1 LTLYH
6 LHMTFVIIATS
17 ILLLVLLIVWIKV
30 EPFLSFLFVSV
41 FAGFLLGIP
50 LPNIMGAIQRG
61 IGDLLG
67 SLIIVITLGA
77 MLGKIVASSGAA
89 QRIST
94 FLMQLFGQ
102 KNIHWAIAFT
112 GLIVGIPLF
121 FNVGFVLLV
130 PIVFTVAYQYKVPA
144 MFVGAPMLA
153 ALSVTHGLLPPHPAP
168 VALVAQFDANMGIT
182 LIYGIFLCL
191 PLIVI
196 AGPLFAKAKWIREM
210 NIKPLASFRG
220 ENKTPDKLPGL
231 ANSLISSLLPVFL
244 LIVTS
249 LLILQMDES
258 GMMYPYLKFISDPSV
273 VMLISLTWAT
283 VSLGTHMSQKIGT
296 IMDGYGAAV
305 KDVALVILIIAGSGA
320 FKQVLVESGVSQQIA
335 VGLQGWQV
343 HPLFLGWMIA
353 AIIRLSIGSAT
364 VAALT
369 AAGIIGPLMG
379 DGVADPNLMVLAIG
393 SGSLIF
399 SHFNDGG
406 FWLVKEYFNL
416 SVKQTLLSWSL
427 IETIVSVLGLLGV
440 LALDLIV

>member
-1 LTLYH
+1 
-6 LHMTFVIIATS
+6 MTFVIIAVS

-30 EPFLSFLFVSV
+30 EPFLSFLLVSV

-50 LPNIMGAIQRG
+50 LPEIMGAIQRG

-67 SLIIVITLGA
+67 SLIIVIVLGA

-94 FLMQLFGQ
+94 FLMQLFG
-102 KNIHWAIAFT
+102 KNNIHWAIALT

-130 PIVFTVAYQYKVPA
+130 PIVFTVAYQYKLPA

-182 LIYGIFLCL
+182 LIYGLLLSI
-191 PLIVI
+191 PLIVV
-196 AGPLFAKAKWIREM
+196 AGPLFAKATWIKDM
-210 NIKPLASFRG
+210 DIKPLAAFRG
-220 ENKTPDKLPGL
+220 ENKPTEALPGL

-249 LLILQMDES
+249 LLLLRVDES
-258 GMMYPYLKFISDPSV
+258 GDMYPYLKFVSDPSV

-283 VSLGTHMSQKIGT
+283 ISLGTQMSQKIGT

-305 KDVALVILIIAGSGA
+305 KDIALVILIIAGSGA

-335 VGLQGWQV
+335 
-343 HPLFLGWMIA
+343 A
-353 AIIRLSIGSAT
+353 ACR
-364 VAALT
+364 
-369 AAGIIGPLMG
+369 AGKRIPC
-379 DGVADPNLMVLAIG
+379 
-393 SGSLIF
+393 F
-399 SHFNDGG
+399 WGG
-406 FWLVKEYFNL
+406 
-416 SVKQTLLSWSL
+416 
-427 IETIVSVLGLLGV
+427 
-440 LALDLIV
+440 